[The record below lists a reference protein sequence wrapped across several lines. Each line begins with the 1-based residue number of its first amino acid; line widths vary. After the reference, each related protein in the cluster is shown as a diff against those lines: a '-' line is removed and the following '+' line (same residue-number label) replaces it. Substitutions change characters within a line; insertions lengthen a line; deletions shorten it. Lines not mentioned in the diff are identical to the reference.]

1 MALMQATKGAA
12 ANKMGLE
19 TSGRIHSIGIAGIEV
34 VRAPDR
40 IRTVIGSCIGIAIYD
55 RVAKIGGLAH
65 IILPD
70 SNQGSGDPG
79 KFADTATDML
89 IERMVDAGADRKR
102 LVAKITGGA
111 SMFGNEPSLGLG
123 ERNAQAVHD
132 RLLHHAIRLAAS
144 ATGGTK
150 GRKMMLDPATGTVYV
165 EIIGKSAEEI

>member
-12 ANKMGLE
+12 ANKMRLE

-40 IRTVIGSCIGIAIYD
+40 IRTVIGSCIGIAICD
-55 RVAKIGGLAH
+55 RVARIGGLAH
-65 IILPD
+65 VILPD
-70 SNQGSGDPG
+70 SSQGSGDPG

-89 IERMVDAGADRKR
+89 IERIVDAGADRKR

-111 SMFGNEPSLGLG
+111 AMFGNEPSLGLG

-132 RLLHHAIRLAAS
+132 RLLHHAIRLVAS